1 MKKFIVLILFL
12 FLAVKP
18 VLASDYVLPYPGLLP
33 DSPLYVFKV
42 IRDQVVTWTIRDSEK
57 KAFYL
62 LLLSDKRLAAG
73 EVLANNGKTVLGA
86 TTISKSQDYFKQAV
100 DLAEK
105 LPKEKRENLV
115 TKLVVAGAKHKQ
127 VLAGLISKISIDDDS
142 KLQDRVMELYL
153 QR

>member
-1 MKKFIVLILFL
+1 MKKLVILILLL

-18 VLASDYVLPYPGLLP
+18 VLASGYVLPYPGLLP

-42 IRDQVVTWTIRDSEK
+42 IRDQVVTWAIRDTEK

-86 TTISKSQDYFKQAV
+86 TTVAKSQDYFKQAV

-115 TKLVVAGAKHKQ
+115 IKLVVAGAKHKQ
-127 VLAGLISKISIDDDS
+127 VLTGLISKISIDDGS

-153 QR
+153 QK